1 MNKIKKVGCV
11 ISILLLFFT
20 IGHTCF
26 ADAVNPISENKLIS
40 NGVVNNQTTGGNSI
54 ADNPKM
60 IIYIIGA
67 GFVLMFVACVGL
79 VLYAIIK
86 GILKAKMKKK

>member
-1 MNKIKKVGCV
+1 MNKIKKIGCV
-11 ISILLLFFT
+11 ISILLFFLT

-26 ADAVNPISENKLIS
+26 ADAVDPAYENKLIS
-40 NGVVNNQTTGGNSI
+40 NGVVNNQAGGNSI

-67 GFVLMFVACVGL
+67 GFVLMFVSCVGL